1 MKMPKQIKLS
11 IVTPVYN
18 EEQNIGL
25 FHSKVTKVL
34 KKLRKSYEIWFIDD
48 GSRDSTLKTIKELKK
63 KDKRVKF
70 ITFRRN
76 FGKAA
81 ALSAGFEHANGD
93 IIITMDGDL
102 QDEPEE
108 IPKFIAK
115 IEEGYDLV
123 NGWKFKRKD
132 PLSKT
137 IPSKFFNWL
146 TSKMI
151 GVKLHDFN
159 CGFKAYRKEVVKEIT
174 LYGDLHRYIPAIA
187 FWKGYRIAELPV
199 KHNERLYGKSK
210 YGSKRILTGFIDLM
224 TVKYL
229 ISYTTK
235 PLQLF
240 GKVGLL
246 FIFLSTD
253 FRNLSCYRM
262 VSRYWHWKKTTSYP
276 FGAYDSCW
284 NTIPLDRASWRND
297 NKQHGT
303 AAEKLQHQGIKRLRK
318 IKRWTTS

>member
-1 MKMPKQIKLS
+1 MPQLPKIS
-11 IVTPVYN
+11 FVTPVFN
-18 EEQNIGL
+18 EEQNISL
-25 FHSKVTKVL
+25 FYFRVSKIMKDIG
-34 KKLRKSYEIWFIDD
+34 RDYDIWFIDD
-48 GSRDSTLKTIKELKK
+48 GSTDKTLGLLKELHR

-70 ITFRRN
+70 ISFRRN

-108 IPKFIAK
+108 IPEFIAK

-132 PLSKT
+132 PITKT

-146 TSKMI
+146 TSKLI
-151 GVKLHDFN
+151 GLKLHDFN

-187 FWKGYRIAELPV
+187 FWKGYRVVEMPV
-199 KHNERLYGKSK
+199 THNPRLYGKSK
-210 YGSKRILTGFIDLM
+210 YGGKRLLTGFIDLM

-229 ISYTTK
+229 TSYQVK

-240 GKVGLL
+240 GKLGLL
-246 FIFLSTD
+246 FMLLGGAAGLYLVVEWFQGIPIGTRPLLILSVLTTLIGIQFLSIG
-253 FRNLSCYRM
+253 LLGEM
-262 VSRYWHWKKTTSYP
+262 ITS
-276 FGAYDSCW
+276 SMEQ
-284 NTIPLDRASWRND
+284 
-297 NKQHGT
+297 QHKSYSIR
-303 AAEKLQHQGIKRLRK
+303 ELKE
-318 IKRWTTS
+318 

>member
-63 KDKRVKF
+63 KDKHVKF

-246 FIFLSTD
+246 FIFLVLIS
-253 FRNLSCYRM
+253 
-262 VSRYWHWKKTTSYP
+262 
-276 FGAYDSCW
+276 
-284 NTIPLDRASWRND
+284 
-297 NKQHGT
+297 GT
-303 AAEKLQHQGIKRLRK
+303 YLVIEWFQGIGIGRRPLLTLSVLMTLVGIQFLSIGLLGEMITSSMEQQQKSYS
-318 IKRWTTS
+318 IKELKD

>member
-63 KDKRVKF
+63 KDKHVKF

-246 FIFLSTD
+246 FIFLGLIS
-253 FRNLSCYRM
+253 
-262 VSRYWHWKKTTSYP
+262 
-276 FGAYDSCW
+276 
-284 NTIPLDRASWRND
+284 
-297 NKQHGT
+297 GT
-303 AAEKLQHQGIKRLRK
+303 YLVIEWFQGIGIGRRPLLTLSVLMTLVGIQFLSIGLLGEMITSSMEQQQKSYS
-318 IKRWTTS
+318 IKELKD

>member
-1 MKMPKQIKLS
+1 MAKTKLS
-11 IVTPVYN
+11 IITPVYN
-18 EEQNIGL
+18 EEQNVGL
-25 FHSKVTKVL
+25 FYSKATKVL
-34 KKLRKSYEIWFIDD
+34 KSIGKGYEILFIDD
-48 GSRDSTLKTIKELKK
+48 GSRDSTLKAIKTLQK
-63 KDKRVKF
+63 KDKHVKF

-151 GVKLHDFN
+151 GLNLHDFN

-174 LYGDLHRYIPAIA
+174 LYGDMHRYIPAIA

-199 KHNERLYGKSK
+199 KHNPRLHGKSK
-210 YGSKRILTGFIDLM
+210 YGGKRLLTGFIDLM

-229 ISYTTK
+229 TSYQVK

-246 FIFLSTD
+246 FILLGLVSGLYLVIEWFQGIGIGGRPLLILSVLTTLVGIQFLSIGLLGEMITSSMEQQHK
-253 FRNLSCYRM
+253 SC
-262 VSRYWHWKKTTSYP
+262 S
-276 FGAYDSCW
+276 
-284 NTIPLDRASWRND
+284 
-297 NKQHGT
+297 
-303 AAEKLQHQGIKRLRK
+303 IKE
-318 IKRWTTS
+318 IK

>member
-11 IVTPVYN
+11 IVTPVFN
-18 EEQNIGL
+18 EEQNISL
-25 FHSKVTKVL
+25 FYSKVTKVL

-48 GSRDSTLKTIKELKK
+48 GSRDSTLKAIKEIQK
-63 KDKRVKF
+63 KDKHVKF

-246 FIFLSTD
+246 FIFLGLIS
-253 FRNLSCYRM
+253 
-262 VSRYWHWKKTTSYP
+262 
-276 FGAYDSCW
+276 
-284 NTIPLDRASWRND
+284 
-297 NKQHGT
+297 GT
-303 AAEKLQHQGIKRLRK
+303 YLVIEWFQGIGIGRRPLLTLSVLMTLVGIQFLSIGLLGEMITSSMEQQQKSYS
-318 IKRWTTS
+318 IKELKD

>member
-63 KDKRVKF
+63 KDKHVKF

-146 TSKMI
+146 TSRMI

-187 FWKGYRIAELPV
+187 FWKGYKIAELPV

-229 ISYTTK
+229 VSYTTK
-235 PLQLF
+235 PLQFF
-240 GKVGLL
+240 GKLGLL
-246 FIFLSTD
+246 FILLGLTAGIYLVIQWFQGIPIGTRPLLILSVLTTLIGIQFLSIG
-253 FRNLSCYRM
+253 LLGEM
-262 VSRYWHWKKTTSYP
+262 ITS
-276 FGAYDSCW
+276 SMEKQ
-284 NTIPLDRASWRND
+284 
-297 NKQHGT
+297 NKSYS
-303 AAEKLQHQGIKRLRK
+303 IKELK
-318 IKRWTTS
+318 D

>member
-1 MKMPKQIKLS
+1 MPQSLKIS

-18 EEQNIGL
+18 EEQNIPL
-25 FHSKVTKVL
+25 FHSRVSKVMKDIG
-34 KKLRKSYEIWFIDD
+34 KDYELWFIDD
-48 GSRDSTLKTIKELKK
+48 GSSDNTIKAIKELQK
-63 KDKRVKF
+63 KDKRVKY
-70 ITFRRN
+70 ISFRRN

-81 ALSAGFEHANGD
+81 ALSAGFEHANGE
-93 IIITMDGDL
+93 IIITLDGDL

-108 IPKFIAK
+108 IPRFIAK

-132 PLSKT
+132 PITKT

-146 TSKMI
+146 TSKII
-151 GVKLHDFN
+151 GLRLHDFN

-199 KHNERLYGKSK
+199 KHNQRLYGKSK
-210 YGSKRILTGFIDLM
+210 YGGKRILTGFIDLV

-229 ISYTTK
+229 TSYQVK

-240 GKVGLL
+240 GKLGLL
-246 FIFLSTD
+246 FMLLGGLAGLYLVVEWFKGIPIGTRPLLILSVLTMLIGIQFLSIG
-253 FRNLSCYRM
+253 LLGEM
-262 VSRYWHWKKTTSYP
+262 ITS
-276 FGAYDSCW
+276 
-284 NTIPLDRASWRND
+284 NMEQ
-297 NKQHGT
+297 QH
-303 AAEKLQHQGIKRLRK
+303 KSYSIKE
-318 IKRWTTS
+318 IK

>member
-11 IVTPVYN
+11 IVTPVFN
-18 EEQNIGL
+18 EEQNISL
-25 FHSKVTKVL
+25 FYSKVTKVL

-48 GSRDSTLKTIKELKK
+48 GSRDSTLKAIKALQK
-63 KDKRVKF
+63 KDKHVKF

-146 TSKMI
+146 TSRMI

-187 FWKGYRIAELPV
+187 FWKGYKIAELPV

-246 FIFLSTD
+246 FILLGLISGTYLVIEWFQGIGIGGRPLLTLSVLMTLVGIQFLSIG
-253 FRNLSCYRM
+253 LLGEM
-262 VSRYWHWKKTTSYP
+262 ITS
-276 FGAYDSCW
+276 SMEKQ
-284 NTIPLDRASWRND
+284 
-297 NKQHGT
+297 NKSYS
-303 AAEKLQHQGIKRLRK
+303 IKELK
-318 IKRWTTS
+318 D